1 MVGGR
6 KYREIVGFRCMKV
19 DVCDDVDRIPSFCAA
34 AFVLTANQSMFVV
47 RDERQSK
54 DQLAELLPAASV
66 IGRPVSINLN
76 YRTQRRSVAI
86 RTRADINVVITHTR
100 PSCSLLVVA

>member
-19 DVCDDVDRIPSFCAA
+19 DVCDDVDRIPSSCAA
-34 AFVLTANQSMFVV
+34 AFILTANQSMFVV

-54 DQLAELLPAASV
+54 DRLAQLLPAANV